1 MKGEERGLYVERWG
15 LAFEEDGLPRIAGR
29 IWGWL
34 LVSDPAMQTPQ
45 QLAESLAVSK
55 GSVSTNTRLLEQAG
69 LIERVAV
76 PGSRRSHFRIRGDA
90 YETLMERKLAAVV
103 KWRRLGEEGL
113 ALLEGTDVSPERLE
127 ALRRFYAF
135 IEEEQRAVMERW
147 KK

>member
-1 MKGEERGLYVERWG
+1 MKEEERGLYVERWG

-45 QLAESLAVSK
+45 QLAESLDVSK

-135 IEEEQRAVMERW
+135 IEEEQRELMERW
-147 KK
+147 RK

>member
-127 ALRRFYAF
+127 TLRRFYAF